1 MIKFEM
7 WLAFWV
13 IVLGALFIDLA
24 VMNKHKGK
32 VTIKNA
38 LVMVSCWA
46 GLALLFGAAIYFT
59 LGAGKAVEYLTGYV
73 VEYSLSVDNMFVF
86 ILIFSYFSI
95 PAENQPTVLLWG
107 VLGAVVMRFIFIFA
121 GIKLITAFSW
131 MMFVFG
137 AILIFTAVKM
147 LVKQDNDFDPGKN
160 IAFKIIK
167 KIFPFKE
174 DYRGD
179 NFFTVENGRRFAT
192 PLLAAVAVVEV
203 TDLVFAVDSIPAVLS
218 ITQDTFIVYTSN
230 IFAVIGL
237 RSLYFLLSGMADKFP
252 YLKYG
257 IAAVLAFVGVK
268 MITAEWYH
276 VSTPASLAVII
287 CALALSIAACYVFPS
302 ENHKKHNRN
311 SL

>member
-1 MIKFEM
+1 M
-7 WLAFWV
+7 WIAFWV
-13 IVLGALFIDLA
+13 VVLGALFVDLA
-24 VMNKHKGK
+24 VVNKHKGK
-32 VTIKNA
+32 VTVRNA
-38 LVMVSCWA
+38 LVMVLCWV
-46 GLALLFGAAIYFT
+46 GLALAFGAAVYFT
-59 LGAGKAVEYLTGYV
+59 LGSVKAVEYLTAYV

-86 ILIFSYFSI
+86 IIIFSYFAI

-121 GIKLITAFSW
+121 GIKLINAFSW

-147 LVKQDNDFDPGKN
+147 LVNRGGNFNPGEN

-174 DYRGD
+174 DYRGG

-203 TDLVFAVDSIPAVLS
+203 TDLIFAVDSIPAVLS
-218 ITQDTFIVYTSN
+218 ITRDTFIVYTSN

-237 RSLYFLLSGMADKFP
+237 RSLYFLLNGMADKFP

-257 IAAVLAFVGVK
+257 IAAILAFVGVK
-268 MITAEWYH
+268 MIVANWFH
-276 VSTPASLAVII
+276 ISTPLSLGVVVGI
-287 CALALSIAACYVFPS
+287 LLLPIAASYIFPPK
-302 ENHKKHNRN
+302 NIKA
-311 SL
+311 